1 MRAPGSGDRGL
12 CKARYQISV
21 ILGSSPSL
29 LPGEYLVAELGRR
42 PVDQLPAILTAGV
55 AVLVS
60 PGRGDHKAQ
69 AQLGI

>member
-1 MRAPGSGDRGL
+1 MPAPGSEDRDL
-12 CKARYQISV
+12 CKSGLSRSG
-21 ILGSSPSL
+21 LLLLL

-42 PVDQLPAILTAGV
+42 PVDQLPAILAAGV